1 MRKRKWTI
9 IIALLILPVLFGVY
23 YFTLPVFNIHD
34 QRTWRLL
41 FILFALIAA
50 AVLLHRS
57 KKQARAVFSERHK
70 VELSEVKGMLRG
82 LTLPLKLVVA
92 SGLVL
97 FGIYIVGSILSSPLV
112 NARRYQQL
120 LAVETKD
127 FSKDISEI
135 SLRNVPTLDK
145 DSSIKLGARKMGGL
159 VQMVSQFE
167 VSEEYTQINYKGKP
181 FRVSPLEY
189 ANKIKWLTNQAEGIP
204 GYILIDMTSQ
214 DASFVQLEQRI
225 KYSPTELFNR
235 NIYRHLRFR
244 YPTAI
249 FDQINFEI
257 DDEGTPY
264 WICPIKDYRI
274 GLFGGEVI
282 GSVVLCNAQTGETT
296 KYDVKDCPTWVDRV
310 FSAEMLTKLYDYH
323 GKLRHG
329 FLNSVL
335 GQKDCLVTTEGYNYL
350 ALDDDVWV
358 YTGITSVNKDES
370 IVGFILMNQ
379 RTMESRYYEVS
390 GAKEM
395 SAMDS
400 AQGQVQHLEYQAT
413 FPLLLNIN
421 NEPTYFITL
430 KDKAGLV
437 KMYAL
442 VNVEKYQI
450 VATGETVTACE
461 TAYRSLL
468 ASSGPG
474 TGEKAEKQT
483 GSGRISALE
492 SIIIDGNSHY
502 YLMLENDKK
511 LYDVSIKDMPQAVF
525 KLKVGETI
533 RFRFEGGVG
542 LQKIIHLDE

>member
-1 MRKRKWTI
+1 MKKKKWIVT
-9 IIALLILPVLFGVY
+9 AAVLLLPILFLIY
-23 YFTLPVFNIHD
+23 YFTLPVFNLHD
-34 QRTWRLL
+34 RRTWHLL
-41 FILFALIAA
+41 MSAFAVVMLLIFAK
-50 AVLLHRS
+50 LS
-57 KKQARAVFSERHK
+57 KKKAKTAFDPRNRVHISDIK
-70 VELSEVKGMLRG
+70 SYLKS
-82 LTLPLKLVVA
+82 LTLPLKLMVA
-92 SGLVL
+92 AGLVL
-97 FGIYIVGSILSSPLV
+97 IGIYLVGNILSSPLV
-112 NARRYQQL
+112 NAKRYQAL
-120 LAVETKD
+120 LPVETKD
-127 FSKDISEI
+127 FSTDVSEI

-159 VQMVSQFE
+159 VNMVSQFE
-167 VSEEYTQINYKGKP
+167 VSEDYTQINYQGKP
-181 FRVSPLEY
+181 YRVSPLEY
-189 ANKIKWLTNQAEGIP
+189 ASKIKWLTNQSEGIP
-204 GYILIDMTSQ
+204 GYMLVDMTSQ
-214 DASFVQLEQRI
+214 DVTFVQLEQRI

-235 NIYRHLRFR
+235 NIYRHLRFS

-264 WICPIKDYRI
+264 WVCPVKDYRI

-296 KYDVKDCPTWVDRV
+296 KYALADCPNWVDRV
-310 FSAEMLTKLYDYH
+310 FSAEMLTGLYDYH

-329 FLNSVL
+329 YFNSIL

-400 AQGQVQHLEYQAT
+400 AQGQVQHLNYQAT

-430 KDKAGLV
+430 KDQAGLV

-461 TAYRSLL
+461 TAYRNLL
-468 ASSGPG
+468 SSSGLV
-474 TGEKAEKQT
+474 EEIKAEEADGQGKVE
-483 GSGRISALE
+483 ALE
-492 SIIIDGNSHY
+492 SIIIDGDTHY
-502 YLMLENDKK
+502 FIKLEKDDR
-511 LYDVSIKDMPQAVF
+511 LYDIAVVDMPTAVF
-525 KLKVGETI
+525 KVKIGETI
-533 RFRFEGGVG
+533 RFRYQNGAGV
-542 LQKIIHLDE
+542 QKIIELKE